1 MPDVRLRLRFVDL
14 PTSDQIYQI
23 TSADRWGN
31 NQDSGGKFRMPRSQR
46 RGVGNQQQGR
56 GMHRL
61 QMKIDRRTPALLL
74 YDEGRD
80 KVVSDESGTDGL

>member
-1 MPDVRLRLRFVDL
+1 
-14 PTSDQIYQI
+14 
-23 TSADRWGN
+23 
-31 NQDSGGKFRMPRSQR
+31 MPRSQH